1 MKKLLLSFV
10 FISIFFSLY
19 VFFFYSNA
27 LEFAI
32 IPKWAIPFSA
42 IASFLHKAPGFFV
55 VLLYFLG
62 ILSFSYT
69 IYIFT
74 EIIHIRTE
82 NWLKTVFFTVIIAV
96 TIIYAF
102 IYSLNFY
109 FYPKMIP
116 TNNLLMGCLISFTIF
131 LSPLRRF
138 PKYIIPY
145 IIFLIAYFVILET
158 YGNLLLIDKNI
169 ALIFYPAYIILLYL
183 LIYHFI
189 MNENLKYYLI
199 ALAVFVPIKYQQNE
213 KYNTY
218 KVHKKTAEYT
228 MIIPSANYYNSSNM
242 KQPSLSGSSFRM
254 ILELDSIA
262 GFKGA
267 EFNPYDYLSL
277 FENLSL
283 NSERIEKVKEIIENK
298 DLYIGKIQ
306 KQRISDIIERWKTKE
321 ETGVITLRVTGD
333 MPDRIGI
340 LKYTGM
346 GLSKHQGTLITNVV
360 DATLPGTDGVTIF
373 RNIPPGKYELILLY
387 KKKVPNYDV
396 KIPIIESNNDTVN
409 LGRIEIK

>member
-1 MKKLLLSFV
+1 MKKLLISFV

-19 VFFFYSNA
+19 IFFFYASA

-32 IPKWAIPFSA
+32 IPKWAVPFSV
-42 IASFLHKAPGFFV
+42 IASFLHKAPKFLVAF
-55 VLLYFLG
+55 LYFLG
-62 ILSFSYT
+62 LSAFSYT
-69 IYIFT
+69 IYLFT
-74 EIIHIRTE
+74 GIIHNRTE
-82 NWLKTVFFTVIIAV
+82 SWLKTAFFTLIIAA

-138 PKYIIPY
+138 PKYIIPFT
-145 IIFLIAYFVILET
+145 IFLIAYFVILET
-158 YGNLLLIDKNI
+158 YGNLLLIDKNV
-169 ALIFYPAYIILLYL
+169 ALIFCPAYIILLYL
-183 LIYHFI
+183 LTYHFI
-189 MNENLKYYLI
+189 INENLKYYLI
-199 ALAVFVPIKYQQNE
+199 ALIVFVPIKYQQKE
-213 KYNTY
+213 KYSTY

-228 MIIPSANYYNSSNM
+228 IIIPSANYYNSSNM
-242 KQPSLSGSSFRM
+242 KHPSLPGSSFKM

-267 EFNPYDYLSL
+267 ECNPYDYLSL

-283 NSERIEKVKEIIENK
+283 NSERIEKVKEVIENK

-306 KQRISDIIERWKTKE
+306 KQRISDILERWKTKE
-321 ETGVITLRVTGD
+321 EKGVITLRVTGD
-333 MPDRIGI
+333 IPDRIGI

-373 RNIPPGKYELILLY
+373 RNIPPGKYELLLLY
-387 KKKVPNYDV
+387 KKKVPNYNV
-396 KIPIIESNNDTVN
+396 KIPVIESKNDTVN
-409 LGRIEIK
+409 LGRVLIK

>member
-1 MKKLLLSFV
+1 MKKLLISFV

-19 VFFFYSNA
+19 IFFFYASA

-32 IPKWAIPFSA
+32 IPKWAVPFSA
-42 IASFLHKAPGFFV
+42 IASFLHRAPRFFIA
-55 VLLYFLG
+55 LLYILG
-62 ILSFSYT
+62 LSSFSYT
-69 IYIFT
+69 IYLLT

-82 NWLKTVFFTVIIAV
+82 NWLKTAFFTLIIAA

-102 IYSLNFY
+102 ICSLNFY

-138 PKYIIPY
+138 PKYIIPFT
-145 IIFLIAYFVILET
+145 IFLIAYFVILET
-158 YGNLLLIDKNI
+158 YGNLLLVDKNV

-199 ALAVFVPIKYQQNE
+199 ALVVFVPIKYKQRE
-213 KYNTY
+213 KYMAYNTE
-218 KVHKKTAEYT
+218 KKTVEYT

-242 KQPSLSGSSFRM
+242 KHPSLPGSSFKM

-262 GFKGA
+262 GFKRA

-306 KQRISDIIERWKTKE
+306 KQRISDILERWKTKE
-321 ETGVITLRVTGD
+321 EKGVITLRVTGD
-333 MPDRIGI
+333 IPDRIGI

-373 RNIPPGKYELILLY
+373 RNIPPGKYELLLLY
-387 KKKVPNYDV
+387 KKKVPNYNV
-396 KIPIIESNNDTVN
+396 KIPVIESKNDTVN
-409 LGRIEIK
+409 LGRVVIK